1 MTQSDLQRVAD
12 SLERAAEATKQETAQ
27 ERLRK
32 QSTQFRNLAESDAG
46 ADHGKLARHEH
57 ILTEIA
63 EDAPETGD
71 YIDEALG
78 AIRAYRETI
87 EGV

>member
-1 MTQSDLQRVAD
+1 MTQRDLQHAAET
-12 SLERAAEATKQETAQ
+12 LERAAEATNQETAR
-27 ERLRK
+27 ERLRN
-32 QSTQFRNLAESDAG
+32 QSTQFNKLAESDAG

-63 EDAPETGD
+63 EDAPESAD
-71 YIDEALG
+71 YIDDALES
-78 AIRAYRETI
+78 IRAYRETI

>member
-1 MTQSDLQRVAD
+1 MTQSDLQN
-12 SLERAAEATKQETAQ
+12 AAESLAEAATATKEETAR
-27 ERLRK
+27 ERLRN
-32 QSTQFRNLAESDAG
+32 QSDQFSTLAKSDSG

-63 EDAPETGD
+63 EDAPEAAD
-71 YIDEALG
+71 LIDDALES
-78 AIRAYRETI
+78 IRAYRETI

>member
-12 SLERAAEATKQETAQ
+12 SLEEAAKATKQETAR
-27 ERLRK
+27 ERLQK
-32 QSTQFRNLAESDAG
+32 QSSQFSNLADSKAG

-63 EDAPETGD
+63 EDAPETSD
-71 YIDEALG
+71 YIDDALG